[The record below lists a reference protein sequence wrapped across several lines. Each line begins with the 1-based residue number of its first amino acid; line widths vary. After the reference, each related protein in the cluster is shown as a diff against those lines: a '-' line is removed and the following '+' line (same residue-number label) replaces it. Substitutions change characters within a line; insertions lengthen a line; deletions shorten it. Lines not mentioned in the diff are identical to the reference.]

1 MYYLTKYM
9 VVEVTVISPRLDDVY
24 VINVKKFVARREFMQ
39 TQLDRVGIDAEFI
52 LDWDSDDLTPEIIDE
67 YFTGD
72 SVSPAQMSCAL
83 KHITVLQRIAESGK
97 QHSLVL
103 EDDAILAAEFISGLN
118 HAISESADFSGPKVI
133 FIGSGGNFYT
143 PKSMRQPGRHLY
155 AMHKGRFTDSYMI
168 DAQTAKIRLDWIR
181 QHKMDGPIDNQ
192 FDKMDRELG
201 IKLLWLEDPVVEQG
215 SKTGMFDTSIEKALP
230 SWLQAWSFFWE
241 KMRRKYLYQLWR

>member
-1 MYYLTKYM
+1 MTG
-9 VVEVTVISPRLDDVY
+9 ISPELDDVF
-24 VINVKKFVARREFMQ
+24 VVNVKKFVERRKFMQ
-39 TQLDRVGIDAEFI
+39 EQLARTGIEAEFV
-52 LDWDSDDLTPEIIDE
+52 LDWDSDELTPEIVAE

-72 SVSPAQMSCAL
+72 AVSPAQMSCAL
-83 KHITVLQRIAESGK
+83 KHVTVLQRIAERGGK
-97 QHSLVL
+97 HNLVL
-103 EDDAILAAEFISGLN
+103 EDDAILAPEFVQGLN
-118 HAISESADFSGPKVI
+118 HAIQESADFPGPKVI

-143 PKSMRQPGRHLY
+143 PKSMREPGRHLY

-168 DAQTAKIRLDWIR
+168 DAETAKLRLDWIHR
-181 QHKMDGPIDNQ
+181 HRMDGPIDNQ
-192 FDKMDRELG
+192 FDKMDKELG

>member
-1 MYYLTKYM
+1 MAA
-9 VVEVTVISPRLDDVY
+9 ISPQLDDVY
-24 VINVKKFVARREFMQ
+24 VINVKKFVKRREFMQ
-39 TQLDRVGIDAEFI
+39 TQLAGVGIDAEFI
-52 LDWDSDDLTPEIIDE
+52 LDWDSDDLTPDIIAE
-67 YFTGD
+67 YFNSD
-72 SVSPAQMSCAL
+72 NVSPAQMSCAL
-83 KHITVLQRIAESGK
+83 KHITVLQRIADSGK
-97 QHSLVL
+97 QHNLVL
-103 EDDAILAAEFISGLN
+103 EDDAILAPDFVRGLSYT
-118 HAISESADFSGPKVI
+118 IQESADFSGPKVI

-143 PKSMRQPGRHLY
+143 PKSMRVPGRHLY

-168 DAQTAKIRLDWIR
+168 DAETAKIRLDWIR

-192 FDKMDRELG
+192 FDKMDKELG